1 MRAPDAPGCRA
12 DAAHHGP
19 LLFRQD
25 AYKLLKYEVQPTLE
39 LAVTVPPAE
48 GADGAAERRCVIAL
62 RSSRLE
68 GSAAVRAQSERFA
81 ARAQHVITWRG
92 ASMASAV
99 ELTVE
104 LELFGGAL
112 GLLPRAAVERPGSVV
127 LQRRVDRNLHPF
139 LAQLEA
145 DYHAWMRAGGPDA
158 PAHEPERGGG
168 VKS

>member
-1 MRAPDAPGCRA
+1 MP
-12 DAAHHGP
+12 AA
-19 LLFRQD
+19 QD

-48 GADGAAERRCVIAL
+48 GADAAAAAERKCVIAL

-92 ASMASAV
+92 AALESAV

-112 GLLPRAAVERPGSVV
+112 TLLPRAAVERPGSAV
-127 LQRRVDRNLHPF
+127 LQRMVDRNLLPF
-139 LAQLEA
+139 LSQLEA
-145 DYHAWMRAGGPDA
+145 DYRAWEQAGGPDGA
-158 PAHEPERGGG
+158 GHEPERGGG
-168 VKS
+168 AA